1 MSRFPF
7 ASLDLSLLPA
17 PTIVT
22 PADYQAILAARI
34 VDLVARFAA
43 IGIAFDVESL
53 QTDPSIIHQQ
63 VDAFREKLD
72 RQAINDAAKGVM
84 LAYAVEGD
92 LDNLVALLGLRR
104 LTITPANTE
113 TGAAAVMET
122 DDDLRR
128 RGPLALDGTAPG
140 FTSRGY
146 RGYALQIAPEI
157 QDVATIKRGGGRVD
171 VILLG
176 RGEDGSVASDVVA
189 RVAAALYADDGAQ
202 LTDIVTVRSATPRPY
217 DVVVQALVPTG
228 PSIAMARAA
237 SLAALSKTL
246 PRLKVIGG
254 TVRTDAII
262 AAGRVEPMTEFTL
275 ISPVEHVVAAPDE
288 APWPRSI
295 SVTVE
300 ARQ

>member
-22 PADYQAILAARI
+22 PTDYQAILAARI
-34 VDLVARFAA
+34 ADLVARFAA

-53 QTDPSIIHQQ
+53 KTDPSVIHQE
-63 VDAFREKLD
+63 VDAYREALD

-84 LAYAVEGD
+84 LAYSVKGD
-92 LDNLVALLGLRR
+92 LDNIVALLGLRR
-104 LTITPANTE
+104 LTMTPADAE
-113 TGAAAVMET
+113 TGAAAVMES
-122 DDDLRR
+122 DSDLRR
-128 RGPLALDGTAPG
+128 RARDALDATAVG
-140 FTSRGY
+140 LTGGGY
-146 RGYALQIAPEI
+146 RTIALQVAPDLQGI
-157 QDVATIKRGGGRVD
+157 GLVKRGGGQVD

-189 RVAAALYADDGAQ
+189 RVAAALYVDEGAQ
-202 LTDIVTVRSATPRPY
+202 LTDIVAVRSATPRPY

-275 ISPVEHVVAAPDE
+275 ISPAAHVVAAPDE

-295 SVTVE
+295 SVVVE
-300 ARQ
+300 APQ